1 MAIRDQKI
9 LGKLP
14 NSTTD
19 GLCDSGSSSFL
30 TSLSLFAY
38 LQNGENRFYLVS

>member
-1 MAIRDQKI
+1 MAIQDQKI

-14 NSTTD
+14 NSTMD
-19 GLCDSGSSSFL
+19 GLCDSGSSSSL

-38 LQNGENRFYLVS
+38 L